1 MLDIYAERSHRPGQF
16 GIPPPLIHSYN
27 VPKPV
32 IRQILIELAPLVT
45 SRPGEALSLCDALWE
60 EPYLE
65 FRLLAASILGLIP
78 AEPPDPVLNRV
89 EKWGRS
95 ITDDQIL
102 TALMRLGL
110 ASVRHE
116 SLEMLIDIIEDWLS
130 SSDTTSQQMGLR
142 ALPSLLSDFEFENL
156 PVFYRLL
163 TPHVRNVSPQL
174 RPYVLDVLKTLARRS
189 PKETAYFLRQNLEV
203 PDNSDTAWIIR
214 QCLHDFPTMHQDMLR
229 EVIRSIDN
237 KS

>member
-1 MLDIYAERSHRPGQF
+1 MPAIHLAKLKQQAALLSNNFDQPKVFIRELHDMLDIYAERSHRPGQS
-16 GIPPPLIHSYN
+16 GAPPPLIHSYN

-32 IRQILIELAPLVT
+32 LRQILIELAPLVT

-78 AEPPDPVLNRV
+78 ADPPDPIFIRV

-102 TALMRLGL
+102 TELMQQGL

-116 SLEMLIDIIEDWLS
+116 SIEILIDIPES
-130 SSDTTSQQMGLR
+130 RTQQILLPTPVKLR
-142 ALPSLLSDFEFENL
+142 GKIIWQKHHKGYYSTGA
-156 PVFYRLL
+156 RLL
-163 TPHVRNVSPQL
+163 FANPIIIKHVLSL
-174 RPYVLDVLKTLARRS
+174 WK
-189 PKETAYFLRQNLEV
+189 KG
-203 PDNSDTAWIIR
+203 
-214 QCLHDFPTMHQDMLR
+214 
-229 EVIRSIDN
+229 
-237 KS
+237 